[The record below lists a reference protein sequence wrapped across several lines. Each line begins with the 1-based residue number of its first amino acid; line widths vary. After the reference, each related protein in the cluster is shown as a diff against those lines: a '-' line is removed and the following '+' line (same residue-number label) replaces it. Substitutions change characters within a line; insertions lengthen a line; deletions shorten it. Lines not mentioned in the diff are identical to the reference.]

1 MDLSA
6 TGPINDMFTLQAQY
20 ASFDSDSDRYADTDK
35 FRFAAQ
41 LKL

>member
-6 TGPINDMFTLQAQY
+6 TGPINDMFTLQAKY
-20 ASFDSDSDRYADTDK
+20 ATFDSDSDRYADTDK
-35 FRFAAQ
+35 IWFVMQ